1 MLSPELKKLKQQLE
15 AGEKNI
21 MLDSD
26 KLLYEL
32 RGLLRY
38 FSTKSKNLHI
48 KCRFF
53 FTLKIQQTYKWFT
66 KSYCNFI
73 GIITHDTPNNSIYQ
87 LMCLYSPS
95 FRTL

>member
-32 RGLLRY
+32 RGLD
-38 FSTKSKNLHI
+38 SVDSILHESLSLLE
-48 KCRFF
+48 KVC
-53 FTLKIQQTYKWFT
+53 
-66 KSYCNFI
+66 
-73 GIITHDTPNNSIYQ
+73 P
-87 LMCLYSPS
+87 MCG
-95 FRTL
+95 RRI